1 VIGMRSGLGTKY
13 GADKADPGA
22 VGPLQKEP
30 RPRKRKRKVPK
41 NVKGLKK
48 KRKG

>member
-1 VIGMRSGLGTKY
+1 MGQKY

-22 VGPLQKEP
+22 VGALQKEP
-30 RPRKRKRKVPK
+30 RPKKRKRKIPT

-48 KRKG
+48 KPRKG